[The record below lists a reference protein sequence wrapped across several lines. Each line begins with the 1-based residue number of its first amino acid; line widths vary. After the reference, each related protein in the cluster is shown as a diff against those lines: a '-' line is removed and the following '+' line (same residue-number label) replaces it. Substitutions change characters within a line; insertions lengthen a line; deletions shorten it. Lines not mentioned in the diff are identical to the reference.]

1 MWFHPAVPFH
11 FYASNSA
18 SMKPSMLTLLSSLK
32 AVLWEENIGHQD
44 DEITCLTVSECRP
57 VVPAIV
63 ATSNRSSFSLHAR
76 NGESTW
82 GCYDKKSREIIK
94 CSEVQDKGVKF

>member
-44 DEITCLTVSECRP
+44 DEITCLTVSEC
-57 VVPAIV
+57 
-63 ATSNRSSFSLHAR
+63 
-76 NGESTW
+76 
-82 GCYDKKSREIIK
+82 
-94 CSEVQDKGVKF
+94 